1 MKTAKPKEAG
11 TLDLALDYVA
21 KHKGQRFIFPLAPA
35 RFVRKA
41 AHHFVRAAD
50 PAFREEELL
59 LLAEARSQAQKYA
72 AKADEVSA
80 MLKKRATLKI
90 RAARVSGNA

>member
-1 MKTAKPKEAG
+1 MARA
-11 TLDLALDYVA
+11 VA
-21 KHKGQRFIFPLAPA
+21 A

-41 AHHFVRAAD
+41 AHHFVRASD
-50 PAFREEELL
+50 PAFREEEFL

-80 MLKKRATLKI
+80 MLKRRATLKI
-90 RAARVSGNA
+90 RAARVEGNA